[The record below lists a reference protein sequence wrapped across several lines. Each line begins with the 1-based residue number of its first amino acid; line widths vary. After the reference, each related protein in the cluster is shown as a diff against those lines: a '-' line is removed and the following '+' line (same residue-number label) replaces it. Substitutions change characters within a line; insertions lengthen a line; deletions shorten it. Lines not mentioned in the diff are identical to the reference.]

1 MASAI
6 TEMSTATPVTLAS
19 LMNNPADLS
28 QHLGRG
34 DRWRAGA
41 AQECQGFVLES
52 EQVYQQMTKSEV
64 TLSISN

>member
-6 TEMSTATPVTLAS
+6 TEMNTATPITLANV
-19 LMNNPADLS
+19 MNNPADLS
-28 QHLGRG
+28 QDLGRG

-41 AQECQGFVLES
+41 AQECQGFVLPT

-64 TLSISN
+64 TLSTSN